1 MGCCSFS
8 CRVADP
14 AVFPAAHE
22 AAEGGKANFE
32 TQKRKR
38 AGDFQHAANDLQPQ
52 AIPEEKKMS
61 IPPNQTPEE
70 KAMDEMAMMIRKLAQ
85 ALRKAAPEHD
95 LPQKTLDYLKRKGLQ
110 GRVFRG

>member
-14 AVFPAAHE
+14 AVFPATNE
-22 AAEGGKANFE
+22 AAEGKANLE

-52 AIPEEKKMS
+52 AIPEEKEMS
-61 IPPNQTPEE
+61 IPLNQTPEE
-70 KAMDEMAMMIRKLAQ
+70 KELDEMAMMIRKLAQ

-95 LPQKTLDYLKRKGLQ
+95 LPQKALDYLKRKGLQ

>member
-1 MGCCSFS
+1 
-8 CRVADP
+8 
-14 AVFPAAHE
+14 
-22 AAEGGKANFE
+22 
-32 TQKRKR
+32 
-38 AGDFQHAANDLQPQ
+38 
-52 AIPEEKKMS
+52 MS

-70 KAMDEMAMMIRKLAQ
+70 KAMDEMAMMIRKLVR